1 MPSTTYH
8 MEPFRKSSGA
18 VVMSVQ
24 ISVMRSF
31 HVPRAEFRF
40 WMIQLSLSV
49 VIHPLPGKRKIYP
62 PVIRVRISFVNVMT
76 MPPATVRIPL
86 ARWLAS

>member
-1 MPSTTYH
+1 MLRMTYQ
-8 MEPFRKSSGA
+8 MAPPRKSSGA
-18 VVMSVQ
+18 VVMSCQ
-24 ISVMRSF
+24 ISVNFSF
-31 HVPRAEFRF
+31 HVDSEELRVS
-40 WMIQLSLSV
+40 MIKLSMVDHL
-49 VIHPLPGKRKIYP
+49 LPVGTAHQP